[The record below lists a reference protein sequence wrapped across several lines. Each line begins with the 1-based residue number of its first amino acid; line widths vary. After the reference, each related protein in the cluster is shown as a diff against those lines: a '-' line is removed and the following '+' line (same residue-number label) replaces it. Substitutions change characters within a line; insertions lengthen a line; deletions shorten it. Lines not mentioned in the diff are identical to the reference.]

1 MTPAPCP
8 RLFEAEAI
16 RDGRLAGAELA
27 SFARHSAMCPTCRRE
42 VQALDELA
50 QALRGGSQVGD
61 NDGSNDG
68 GQTDEL
74 HTLRERTRL
83 VAAFDA
89 TLTRPQDHAADRA
102 RGWRRALW
110 PAAAIAVVAAALLLG
125 RGRLAP
131 MIGASPGLVV
141 QAGAAAVWSKR
152 SDGNGD
158 RVFLDDG
165 ELRIHVDHARHQIK
179 LVVAL
184 PDGELEDTGTTFTVS
199 VANGRTA
206 RVTVQEGSVVLRI
219 RGAPPVAVGAGAVW
233 SPEPPRQA
241 APVPPVSPVD
251 SKEPKEP
258 TASPSPARAPSPVV
272 SPAADA
278 RQRGRGL
285 SPAPQAGQR
294 RVAIARPVGSPDAA
308 DAGSEFRAAV
318 AALAAGAPREAAA
331 AFARFL
337 LDHPRDPRAEDAAY
351 LRVIA
356 LERCGATDETR
367 RAAQA
372 YLQLYPTGFRRT
384 EIEKLSR

>member
-1 MTPAPCP
+1 MKPAPCP

-27 SFARHSAMCPTCRRE
+27 SFARHSTTCPACRRE

-50 QALRGGSQVGD
+50 QTLRGGTQA
-61 NDGSNDG
+61 

-89 TLTRPQDHAADRA
+89 TLTAGHATERA

-110 PAAAIAVVAAALLLG
+110 PAVATAVVAAALFFG
-125 RGRLAP
+125 RSRLAP
-131 MIGASPGLVV
+131 TIGASPGLVV

-152 SDGNGD
+152 SDGDGD

-165 ELRIHVDHARHQIK
+165 ELRIQVDHARHQTR

-199 VANGRTA
+199 VVNGRTA
-206 RVTVQEGSVVLRI
+206 RVAVQDGSVVLRI
-219 RGAPPVAVGAGAVW
+219 RGVPPVAVGAGAVW
-233 SPEPPRQA
+233 MPEPPRQA
-241 APVPPVSPVD
+241 APAPPVSPVD
-251 SKEPKEP
+251 LTP
-258 TASPSPARAPSPVV
+258 TPTPTPTPSPARAS
-272 SPAADA
+272 
-278 RQRGRGL
+278 
-285 SPAPQAGQR
+285 SPAPLAVR
-294 RVAIARPVGSPDAA
+294 RRTAMARPAGAPDAA
-308 DAGSEFRAAV
+308 DPGTEFRAAV
-318 AALAAGAPREAAA
+318 AALAAGAHREAAA

-356 LERCGATDETR
+356 LERCGAADETR

>member
-1 MTPAPCP
+1 MKPAPCP

-27 SFARHSAMCPTCRRE
+27 SFARHSTVCAACRRE
-42 VQALDELA
+42 VEALDELA
-50 QALRGGSQVGD
+50 EALRAGTTA
-61 NDGSNDG
+61 G

-89 TLTRPQDHAADRA
+89 TLTRAKDHATDRS

-110 PAAAIAVVAAALLLG
+110 PAAAIAVVAAALVFG
-125 RGRLAP
+125 RSRLAP
-131 MIGASPGLVV
+131 SIGASPGLVV
-141 QAGAAAVWSKR
+141 DAGAAAVWSKR

-158 RVFLDDG
+158 RVFLTDG
-165 ELRIHVDHARHQIK
+165 ELRIHVDHSRHHTK

-206 RVTVQEGSVVLRI
+206 RVAVQEGSVVVRI
-219 RGAPPVAVGAGAVW
+219 RGASPVAVGAGAVW
-233 SPEPPRQA
+233 MPGPPRQA
-241 APVPPVSPVD
+241 APAPPVSPGDV
-251 SKEPKEP
+251 
-258 TASPSPARAPSPVV
+258 TAPVV

-278 RQRGRGL
+278 RQRGRSL
-285 SPAPQAGQR
+285 SPASPAVQR
-294 RVAIARPVGSPDAA
+294 RAATLRPVGAPDAA
-308 DAGSEFRAAV
+308 DPGTEFRAAV
-318 AALAAGAPREAAA
+318 AALAAGAHREAAA
-331 AFARFL
+331 AFTHFL
-337 LDHPRDPRAEDAAY
+337 LEHPRDARAEDAAY

-356 LERCGATDETR
+356 LERCGDADETR

-372 YLQLYPTGFRRT
+372 YLRLYPTGFRRT